1 MIGDRLPPHDINAEE
16 SVIGSLLLD
25 GEAITRISGFLKP
38 DHFYRERNRWCYEA
52 CLRLLDRGEAM
63 NQVTVAHDLDSADHL
78 ADVGGAAYLS
88 HLVAVVPTSV
98 HAIHYA
104 RIVERTATMRRLIG
118 VAGDIAAIGY
128 SDDADVGSALDRAE
142 ELLFGI
148 RSGHESRDFILLR
161 EALDPYLEIAS
172 GLPGPTGPDT
182 GPIATGFR
190 DLDKLLG
197 QGLQRSDMIVLAAR
211 PSVGKSMLALNIA
224 RYAAGAGAR
233 VGIFSLEMGREQIAM
248 RLLSSESRVD
258 MHRVRSRVTSREED
272 NRIVDSIGALSDMPF
287 YVDDTPLQTVV
298 EMRGKARR
306 LQMERGLDFVVVD
319 YMQLISGTAHRRD
332 GGRTQEVSE
341 ISRLLKA
348 MARDLNVPV
357 LAVSQ
362 LSRAIEQRPSHR
374 PILSDLRESGS
385 IEQDADI
392 VAFIHREDKI
402 TNEDEW
408 IRAHPNDPY
417 PRNLAEIILA
427 KHRHG
432 PVGSVHLVAQDRLG
446 RFQDRALQFEPSR
459 EMAQP

>member
-1 MIGDRLPPHDINAEE
+1 VTSDRLPPHDINAEE
-16 SVIGSLLLD
+16 SVVGSLLID
-25 GEAITRISGFLKP
+25 GEAVTRISGFLKP

-52 CLRLLDRGEAM
+52 CLRLMDRGEAM
-63 NQVTVAHDLDSADHL
+63 NQVTVAHDLDSAERL

-88 HLVAVVPTSV
+88 HLVSIVPTSV
-98 HAIHYA
+98 HIVHYA
-104 RIVERTATMRRLIG
+104 RIVERTATMRRLISVG
-118 VAGDIAAIGY
+118 GDIASIGY
-128 SDDADVGSALDRAE
+128 SDDPNVDSSLDRAE
-142 ELLFGI
+142 ELLFDI
-148 RSGHESRDFILLR
+148 RRGHESRDFILLR

-172 GLPGPTGPDT
+172 GVPGLTGPGT
-182 GPIATGFR
+182 GPVATGFR
-190 DLDKLLG
+190 DFDRLLG

-224 RYAAGAGAR
+224 RYAAGTGTR

-258 MHRVRSRVTSREED
+258 MHRVRMRITSHEED
-272 NRIVDSIGALSDMPF
+272 TRIVDSIGALSDMPM

-306 LQMERGLDFVVVD
+306 LQMEQGLDFVVVD
-319 YMQLISGTAHRRD
+319 YMQLISGTAQHRQM
-332 GGRTQEVSE
+332 GRTQEVSE

-374 PILSDLRESGS
+374 PVLSDLRESGS

-392 VAFIHREDKI
+392 VVFIHREDKI
-402 TNEDEW
+402 TSEDEW
-408 IRAHPNDPY
+408 IRSHPDVPY
-417 PRNLAEIILA
+417 PRNLAEIIMA

-432 PVGSVHLVAQDRLG
+432 PVGTIQLVAQDRLG
-446 RFQDRALQFEPSR
+446 RFQDRVRQLEPSR
-459 EMAQP
+459 ETA